1 MGGRNEP
8 RRKVL
13 GSFHGNG
20 VGVSLGLGGCRD
32 RETSRQPVN
41 LHAIALF
48 FCFVLFTLGITVW
61 AAKRSRSASD
71 FYSAGGGISSMQ
83 NGLALA
89 GDYMSASTLLGIT
102 AIIYTDGIDGYI
114 YLIAFFTGWPVLL
127 LLMTDRLR
135 NLGKFTFA
143 DVTSYRLAQRP
154 IRAMSALGSLVVVCF
169 YLIAQM
175 VGAGQLIKLLFGLE
189 YNWALIIVGF
199 LMMAYVIFGD
209 GGHHVGAD
217 HQGVSVVDRWHD
229 RGLAR
234 VLEIRLRFRDAG
246 FKAME
251 IHRSGAALLMP
262 GKLLGDPVAAISL
275 SLGLIF
281 GTAGMPHILMRFFTV
296 KDAKEARNPCCTP
309 VASSDI
315 SSMCC

>member
-1 MGGRNEP
+1 
-8 RRKVL
+8 
-13 GSFHGNG
+13 
-20 VGVSLGLGGCRD
+20 
-32 RETSRQPVN
+32 
-41 LHAIALF
+41 
-48 FCFVLFTLGITVW
+48 
-61 AAKRSRSASD
+61 
-71 FYSAGGGISSMQ
+71 MQ

-199 LMMAYVIFGD
+199 LMMAYVIFGGMVATTWVQITKAFLLLI
-209 GGHHVGAD
+209 GGTIVALLAFSKFD
-217 HQGVSVVDRWHD
+217 FDFETLVSRPW
-229 RGLAR
+229 
-234 VLEIRLRFRDAG
+234 RFTEWGSVADAG
-246 FKAME
+246 QASG
-251 IHRSGAALLMP
+251 RSRRRDFVEPWSHIRHG
-262 GKLLGDPVAAISL
+262 GDASYPDAILHGEGCKGS
-275 SLGLIF
+275 
-281 GTAGMPHILMRFFTV
+281 
-296 KDAKEARNPCCTP
+296 
-309 VASSDI
+309 
-315 SSMCC
+315 

>member
-13 GSFHGNG
+13 GSFMGTALA
-20 VGVSLGLGGCRD
+20 SPFGLGGCRD
-32 RETSRQPVN
+32 RGNVAPARQPARHRAV
-41 LHAIALF
+41 L
-48 FCFVLFTLGITVW
+48 CFVLFTLGITVW

-154 IRAMSALGSLVVVCF
+154 IRAMSALGS
-169 YLIAQM
+169 
-175 VGAGQLIKLLFGLE
+175 
-189 YNWALIIVGF
+189 W
-199 LMMAYVIFGD
+199 
-209 GGHHVGAD
+209 
-217 HQGVSVVDRWHD
+217 SW
-229 RGLAR
+229 
-234 VLEIRLRFRDAG
+234 
-246 FKAME
+246 
-251 IHRSGAALLMP
+251 S
-262 GKLLGDPVAAISL
+262 
-275 SLGLIF
+275 
-281 GTAGMPHILMRFFTV
+281 
-296 KDAKEARNPCCTP
+296 
-309 VASSDI
+309 AST
-315 SSMCC
+315 

>member
-13 GSFHGNG
+13 GSFHGDG
-20 VGVSLGLGGCRD
+20 VGVSLAWADVAIG
-32 RETSRQPVN
+32 ETSRQPVN

-61 AAKRSRSASD
+61 AAKRSRSAD

-175 VGAGQLIKLLFGLE
+175 VGAGQLIKPCSGL
-189 YNWALIIVGF
+189 NTTG
-199 LMMAYVIFGD
+199 
-209 GGHHVGAD
+209 
-217 HQGVSVVDRWHD
+217 R
-229 RGLAR
+229 
-234 VLEIRLRFRDAG
+234 
-246 FKAME
+246 
-251 IHRSGAALLMP
+251 
-262 GKLLGDPVAAISL
+262 
-275 SLGLIF
+275 
-281 GTAGMPHILMRFFTV
+281 
-296 KDAKEARNPCCTP
+296 
-309 VASSDI
+309 
-315 SSMCC
+315 

>member
-1 MGGRNEP
+1 MSRAGKFSVLFMGTALASPLAWADVAIG
-8 RRKVL
+8 
-13 GSFHGNG
+13 
-20 VGVSLGLGGCRD
+20 
-32 RETSRQPVN
+32 ETSRQPVN

-199 LMMAYVIFGD
+199 LMMAYVISGMVATTWVQITKAFLLLI
-209 GGHHVGAD
+209 GGTIV
-217 HQGVSVVDRWHD
+217 
-229 RGLAR
+229 
-234 VLEIRLRFRDAG
+234 
-246 FKAME
+246 
-251 IHRSGAALLMP
+251 ALLAFSKFDFDFETLVSRP
-262 GKLLGDPVAAISL
+262 WRFTG
-275 SLGLIF
+275 
-281 GTAGMPHILMRFFTV
+281 AGR
-296 KDAKEARNPCCTP
+296 RC
-309 VASSDI
+309 
-315 SSMCC
+315 

>member
-1 MGGRNEP
+1 
-8 RRKVL
+8 
-13 GSFHGNG
+13 
-20 VGVSLGLGGCRD
+20 
-32 RETSRQPVN
+32 
-41 LHAIALF
+41 
-48 FCFVLFTLGITVW
+48 
-61 AAKRSRSASD
+61 
-71 FYSAGGGISSMQ
+71 MQ

-229 RGLAR
+229 RGLLAFSKFDFDFETLVSR
-234 VLEIRLRFRDAG
+234 PWRFTGAG
-246 FKAME
+246 
-251 IHRSGAALLMP
+251 R
-262 GKLLGDPVAAISL
+262 
-275 SLGLIF
+275 
-281 GTAGMPHILMRFFTV
+281 R
-296 KDAKEARNPCCTP
+296 C
-309 VASSDI
+309 
-315 SSMCC
+315 

>member
-13 GSFHGNG
+13 GSFHGDG
-20 VGVSLGLGGCRD
+20 VGVSLAWADVAIG
-32 RETSRQPVN
+32 ETSRQPARHRAV
-41 LHAIALF
+41 L
-48 FCFVLFTLGITVW
+48 CFVLFTLGITVW

-154 IRAMSALGSLVVVCF
+154 IRAVPG
-169 YLIAQM
+169 
-175 VGAGQLIKLLFGLE
+175 
-189 YNWALIIVGF
+189 
-199 LMMAYVIFGD
+199 
-209 GGHHVGAD
+209 
-217 HQGVSVVDRWHD
+217 
-229 RGLAR
+229 RGL
-234 VLEIRLRFRDAG
+234 
-246 FKAME
+246 
-251 IHRSGAALLMP
+251 LLDRP
-262 GKLLGDPVAAISL
+262 DGWRGSVDQAPVRA
-275 SLGLIF
+275 
-281 GTAGMPHILMRFFTV
+281 
-296 KDAKEARNPCCTP
+296 
-309 VASSDI
+309 
-315 SSMCC
+315 

>member
-1 MGGRNEP
+1 MSRAGKFSVLFMGTALASPLAWADVAIG
-8 RRKVL
+8 
-13 GSFHGNG
+13 
-20 VGVSLGLGGCRD
+20 
-32 RETSRQPVN
+32 ETSRQPVN

-199 LMMAYVIFGD
+199 LMMAYVIFG
-209 GGHHVGAD
+209 G
-217 HQGVSVVDRWHD
+217 WWPP
-229 RGLAR
+229 RGCR
-234 VLEIRLRFRDAG
+234 SPRRF
-246 FKAME
+246 
-251 IHRSGAALLMP
+251 
-262 GKLLGDPVAAISL
+262 
-275 SLGLIF
+275 
-281 GTAGMPHILMRFFTV
+281 
-296 KDAKEARNPCCTP
+296 CC
-309 VASSDI
+309 
-315 SSMCC
+315 

>member
-1 MGGRNEP
+1 MSRAGKFSVLFMGTALASPLAWADVAIG
-8 RRKVL
+8 
-13 GSFHGNG
+13 
-20 VGVSLGLGGCRD
+20 
-32 RETSRQPVN
+32 ETSRQPVN

-175 VGAGQLIKLLFGLE
+175 VGAGQLIKPCSGL
-189 YNWALIIVGF
+189 NTTG
-199 LMMAYVIFGD
+199 
-209 GGHHVGAD
+209 
-217 HQGVSVVDRWHD
+217 R
-229 RGLAR
+229 
-234 VLEIRLRFRDAG
+234 
-246 FKAME
+246 
-251 IHRSGAALLMP
+251 
-262 GKLLGDPVAAISL
+262 
-275 SLGLIF
+275 
-281 GTAGMPHILMRFFTV
+281 
-296 KDAKEARNPCCTP
+296 
-309 VASSDI
+309 
-315 SSMCC
+315 